1 MSCRN
6 GLITE
11 KTSFVMPEVL
21 TVRLIRIGNSLG
33 FMIPKEYAKKNRIR
47 IGANGRVIILGRVD
61 S

>member
-1 MSCRN
+1 
-6 GLITE
+6 
-11 KTSFVMPEVL
+11 MPEVL

-47 IGANGRVIILGRVD
+47 IGANVRVIILGRVD